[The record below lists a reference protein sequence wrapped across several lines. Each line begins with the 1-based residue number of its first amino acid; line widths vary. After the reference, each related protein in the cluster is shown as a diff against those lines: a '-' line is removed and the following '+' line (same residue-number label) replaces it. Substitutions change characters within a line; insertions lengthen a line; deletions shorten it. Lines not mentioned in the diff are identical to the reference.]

1 MLFRNL
7 RGNLRMASYCWTV
20 TTVRYLRE
28 QQSCI
33 GQSYPIEIEVSI
45 KSLFPFI
52 FIGIELHQI
61 KIGYTESASI
71 MCGIVL

>member
-7 RGNLRMASYCWTV
+7 RGNLRMASYCWTA
-20 TTVRYLRE
+20 TTARYLRE
-28 QQSCI
+28 QQSSI
-33 GQSYPIEIEVSI
+33 GQSCPIEIEVFI

-52 FIGIELHQI
+52 FICIEPHQI